1 MTGSPFSDSSV
12 ASEDAMPLNR
22 ATLRALIG
30 QLEREHG
37 PERGVWP
44 AERFTFRVWFDD
56 GAEYRLR
63 WPRGVSN
70 PAWEV
75 VRER

>member
-1 MTGSPFSDSSV
+1 
-12 ASEDAMPLNR
+12 MPLNR
-22 ATLRALIG
+22 TNLRSLIG

-37 PERGVWP
+37 AERGVWS
-44 AERFTFRVWFDD
+44 AEKFTFRVWFDD

-63 WPRGVSN
+63 WPRGAAN

-75 VRER
+75 VREQ